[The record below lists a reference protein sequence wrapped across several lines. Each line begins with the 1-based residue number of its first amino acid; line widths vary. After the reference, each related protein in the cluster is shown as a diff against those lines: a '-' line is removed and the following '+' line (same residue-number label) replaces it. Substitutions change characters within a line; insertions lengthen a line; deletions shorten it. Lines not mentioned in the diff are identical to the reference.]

1 MQPYFFI
8 AVSTKENLEIC
19 KKHAHAGMPSTMNG
33 LWAYLEIKEGDY
45 VSFLYGAKAHNL
57 YKVTGKEA
65 IEDSGFS
72 YPWEPL
78 YRFGRAVGF
87 QYRLYLKPV
96 RKFEESLAREGF
108 QYIAENLMLR
118 GGYRKTHFQA
128 DQTTLQSTSQLPEV
142 YSGEPEPLSLP
153 PHKNFTPKF
162 VRGVKTKQQG
172 VFQLREI
179 ILHSLIRQ
187 HLSKNDKLDDFFGI
201 LRFKG
206 FAPEDFEILTEKAL
220 PRGYVDLLIKDS
232 KPMGRSR
239 IIAVEV
245 KLSRAEMKDVKQLRG
260 YIEELGEECV
270 AGVIIA
276 EKISKRIS
284 SPDVHFMKYEFG
296 GIDLKEPHTFEEL
309 LSAIRISSG

>member
-1 MQPYFFI
+1 M
-8 AVSTKENLEIC
+8 
-19 KKHAHAGMPSTMNG
+19 
-33 LWAYLEIKEGDY
+33 
-45 VSFLYGAKAHNL
+45 
-57 YKVTGKEA
+57 
-65 IEDSGFS
+65 
-72 YPWEPL
+72 
-78 YRFGRAVGF
+78 
-87 QYRLYLKPV
+87 
-96 RKFEESLAREGF
+96 
-108 QYIAENLMLR
+108 
-118 GGYRKTHFQA
+118 
-128 DQTTLQSTSQLPEV
+128 
-142 YSGEPEPLSLP
+142 
-153 PHKNFTPKF
+153 
-162 VRGVKTKQQG
+162 
-172 VFQLREI
+172 REI

-187 HLSKNDKLDDFFGI
+187 HLSKSDKLDDLFGI
-201 LRFKG
+201 LGFKG
-206 FAPEDFEILTEKAL
+206 FVPEDFEILTEKAL

-270 AGVIIA
+270 TGVIIA